1 MNFLLERS
9 MNMKKNMEVLIT
21 NSRGNKREEV
31 NKNLRTLPKIWLF
44 RNKVIN
50 LAIKLL

>member
-9 MNMKKNMEVLIT
+9 INMKKNMEVLIT

-31 NKNLRTLPKIWLF
+31 KQKFNNFILS
-44 RNKVIN
+44 
-50 LAIKLL
+50 IKTRY